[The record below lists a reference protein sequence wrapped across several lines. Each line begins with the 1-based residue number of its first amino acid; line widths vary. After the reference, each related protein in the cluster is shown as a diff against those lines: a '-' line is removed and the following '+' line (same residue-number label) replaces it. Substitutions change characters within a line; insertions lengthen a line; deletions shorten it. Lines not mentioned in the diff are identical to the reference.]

1 VSASRVDL
9 AFAALAD
16 PTRRGILEGLGAAD
30 ASIGVLAERFG
41 MTLTGAAKHVRVLE
55 DAGLVATRKV
65 GRVRIVT
72 IGPRRLDDVA
82 RWIDAYRRAVDAR
95 LDRLETLLG
104 RLQEEADRI
113 DAPSGDGGEPGG

>member
-1 VSASRVDL
+1 MLPSAPLDR

-30 ASIGVLAERFG
+30 ASIGDLAERYG

-65 GRVRIVT
+65 GRVRTVT
-72 IGPRRLDDVA
+72 VGPRRLDDVA
-82 RWIDAYRRAVDAR
+82 RWIDAYRRSVEARFDR
-95 LDRLETLLG
+95 LDALLG
-104 RLQEEADRI
+104 RLQEK
-113 DAPSGDGGEPGG
+113 G